1 MPKKGGSR
9 IADHIIEDYK
19 KEKRMIAEGER
30 RREYAKKSSMYNN
43 GRRSMGESKEESW
56 RTK

>member
-43 GRRSMGESKEESW
+43 GRRSMGESKEES
-56 RTK
+56 